1 MGRAAKIKQNLRLE
15 KYWSK
20 SQKSTYIRPIH
31 CVIYFNELRWSS
43 QSKVR
48 VETVRKETGYND
60 VFPGMIIRQSKS
72 IIVFFCF
79 ESFSEPCGTFK
90 GEESLS
96 VQIITDGPSYLKQL
110 ELTEL
115 EEQWINMD
123 AILSYEAIFG

>member
-1 MGRAAKIKQNLRLE
+1 MGKAAKIKQNRRLE
-15 KYWSK
+15 NYWSK
-20 SQKSTYIRPIH
+20 SQKSTHIRPIH

-48 VETVRKETGYND
+48 VATVKKETGCND
-60 VFPGMIIRQSKS
+60 VFPGVIILKPKS

-79 ESFSEPCGTFK
+79 ESFFEPCGTFK
-90 GEESLS
+90 GKESLS
-96 VQIITDGPSYLKQL
+96 VQIITDGPSYLEQL